1 MTSCAQISNNCVVQK
16 PVQNK
21 RVKQIKKKPKKQKT
35 NTKYQYNCMNQE
47 NLIYFKS

>member
-21 RVKQIKKKPKKQKT
+21 RVKQIKKKPQKTKT
-35 NTKYQYNCMNQE
+35 NTKYQYNCINQE
-47 NLIYFKS
+47 NLICFKS

>member
-21 RVKQIKKKPKKQKT
+21 RVKQIKKKPQKQKQIQ
-35 NTKYQYNCMNQE
+35 NIN
-47 NLIYFKS
+47 IIV

>member
-21 RVKQIKKKPKKQKT
+21 RVKQIKKNLKKQKQIQ
-35 NTKYQYNCMNQE
+35 NINIIVWTK
-47 NLIYFKS
+47 KT

>member
-21 RVKQIKKKPKKQKT
+21 RVKQIKQKNPKT
-35 NTKYQYNCMNQE
+35 NTKYQYNCINQE
-47 NLIYFKS
+47 ILIYFKS

>member
-21 RVKQIKKKPKKQKT
+21 RVKQILKKTKKQKQIQ
-35 NTKYQYNCMNQE
+35 NIN
-47 NLIYFKS
+47 IIV

>member
-21 RVKQIKKKPKKQKT
+21 RVKQILKKPQKQKQIQ
-35 NTKYQYNCMNQE
+35 NIN
-47 NLIYFKS
+47 IIV